1 MLGLHYIFEGSQSYN
16 LDPNICYL
24 KSPKGVRI
32 TNFKV
37 LQALS
42 NSGTSK
48 ILLFGQPKPSI
59 LLPLEE
65 GTIQNSSVASVNT
78 PCCSVITTHVE
89 KVSCDEPRPGSSKK
103 VGGPLEDSSQE
114 KQESLT
120 EATINVHDT
129 KQVLLFCFIFQGFL
143 YNQVSKSCIM

>member
-1 MLGLHYIFEGSQSYN
+1 MLDLHYIFEGSQSYN

-42 NSGTSK
+42 NLGTSK

-89 KVSCDEPRPGSSKK
+89 KVSCDEPRPGSSKDLEESRSLLPKPQSTFTIQNRYYYSVSFFK
-103 VGGPLEDSSQE
+103 VSY
-114 KQESLT
+114 
-120 EATINVHDT
+120 I
-129 KQVLLFCFIFQGFL
+129 IRFL
-143 YNQVSKSCIM
+143 KVV